1 MEVFAT
7 RQAIFNEK
15 KEVYGYELLFRAGF
29 ESYYDT
35 LDGDKAA
42 VDMMAFVNF
51 SELTDGKRGFATF
64 PRNLLLKDFP
74 AMLPCDMVT
83 IGIDADIDLDEELLA
98 TFRTLKEAGCRLA
111 IENFTLDQIAS
122 PLVELADVVK
132 VDFSTTTVIDRL
144 AITEQLAK
152 SDVKLLARKVST
164 AEEFDQAVEWGYS
177 YFHGSFVNKPV
188 IRPDKEISTN
198 KLVHLQVLNEV
209 NRPELPYEKL
219 EDLIKKDVSLT
230 YKLLRFM
237 NSVWFGLRYEVKSIK
252 HALVLL
258 GPKEVK
264 KWASLVVV
272 GGTADDK
279 PRELLR
285 CSLARAK
292 VAEQIAPLI
301 GKKAVASDLFLMGM
315 FSVIDA
321 LMDVPMANVLSQLP
335 LSENIMTA
343 LIEGKGPFRPVLDLV
358 VAYEQAEWE
367 AFSSQAAL
375 LELDEAVV
383 PELFRDAL
391 KWANNALEV
400 I

>member
-1 MEVFAT
+1 MEVFVT
-7 RQAIFNEK
+7 RQAIFDKK
-15 KEVYGYELLFRAGF
+15 KEVHGYELLFRAGF

-35 LDGDKAA
+35 LDADKAT

-51 SELTDGKRGFATF
+51 SELTDGKRGFAKF
-64 PRNLLLKDFP
+64 PRNLLLKEFP
-74 AMLPCDMVT
+74 ATLPSEMVT
-83 IGIDADIDLDEELLA
+83 VGIAEDIEPDDQLLA
-98 TFRTLKEAGCRLA
+98 TCRQLKAAGCQLA
-111 IENFTLDQIAS
+111 MENFTLDRRDS
-122 PLVELADVVK
+122 PLLELADVVK
-132 VDFSTTTVIDRL
+132 VDFTTTTIVDRMAVCEEL
-144 AITEQLAK
+144 GGSGVEM
-152 SDVKLLARKVST
+152 LARKVAT
-164 AEEFDQAVEWGYS
+164 ADEFDQAVEWGYS
-177 YFHGSFVNKPV
+177 YFHGSFVSKPV
-188 IRPDKEISTN
+188 IRPDKDISTN

-209 NRPELPYEKL
+209 NQPELPYDKL
-219 EDLIKKDVSLT
+219 EDLIKQDVALT

-285 CSLARAK
+285 CSLTRAK
-292 VAEQIAPLI
+292 AAEQLAPLI

-321 LMDVPMANVLSQLP
+321 LMDVPMASVLDQLP
-335 LSENIMTA
+335 LSEQIKTA
-343 LIEGKGPFRPVLDLV
+343 LIAGEGPFRPVLDTV
-358 VAYEQAEWE
+358 VAYEQGEWE
-367 AFSSQAAL
+367 RFSAQAAAL
-375 LELDEAVV
+375 GLDETVV
-383 PELFRDAL
+383 PELFRSAL